1 MGIQEILKR
10 AVWGQLGRPSG
21 LRGRVIER
29 LMTAHNVA
37 AHDLTLSHAGLEPNN
52 RVLEVGFGGG
62 ALAEKAL
69 RAASGVTVRGIDAS
83 EVMVE
88 RANAHNAEAV
98 REGRAE
104 LRLGSISSLPYPAE
118 SFEKA
123 LSVHSIYFW
132 PDPISNL
139 GEVLRVLVSGG
150 RFVIT
155 IDPSEPLEDPMARRT
170 GHETWS
176 REALLAVLEE
186 AGLVD
191 KGSESRQDLG
201 LVCAWGHKRG

>member
-1 MGIQEILKR
+1 MRIQEILKR
-10 AVWGQLGRPSG
+10 AVWSQLGRPLG
-21 LRGRVIER
+21 LRGRVIGR
-29 LMTAHNVA
+29 LMTAHNAA
-37 AHDLTLSHAGLEPNN
+37 AHDLTLSHADLEPNN

-69 RAASGVTVRGIDAS
+69 KAASGVTVRGIDAS
-83 EVMVE
+83 EVMVK
-88 RANAHNAEAV
+88 RANAHNATAV

-132 PDPISNL
+132 PDPIADL
-139 GEVLRVLVSGG
+139 GEVLRVLVSGV
-150 RFVIT
+150 RFVVT
-155 IDPSEPLEDPMARRT
+155 IDPSEPLEDPMVRRM
-170 GHETWS
+170 GYEIWS

-186 AGLVD
+186 ADLVA
-191 KGSESRQDLG
+191 KSSESRQDLG
-201 LVCAWGHKRG
+201 LVCAWGHKRA